1 MIRGKQGQPRED
13 IGQYL
18 PLLRAYVKE
27 HLRREEAV
35 RYPKGTGTGLGL
47 AEAGPD
53 VQSGEGPFPPD
64 GAWKN
69 LSGMESP
76 AVQRYY
82 RSWEK
87 KRSVT
92 RTFSSEVTRM
102 AEEQF
107 ARASAFYLPAGID
120 KRTYGRLSEQE
131 VCNRLKKRINGYR
144 ST

>member
-1 MIRGKQGQPRED
+1 MIRGKQGQPRTD

-18 PLLRAYVKE
+18 PLLRVYVRE
-27 HLRREEAV
+27 HYRQDAV
-35 RYPKGTGTGLGL
+35 RYPKGTEPGLGL
-47 AEAGPD
+47 AEA
-53 VQSGEGPFPPD
+53 QAEETLPPD

-102 AEEQF
+102 AEERF

-131 VCNRLKKRINGYR
+131 VCYRLKKRINRYR